1 MIGNIIGVLVLIAL
15 VALFAWLTRRA
26 WSSKHKILKLPVLIF
41 TGLLTLV
48 FTLVT
53 VLVLVGFFK
62 LYQPHNN
69 PVANVQVAGTPAQ
82 IARGEKL
89 AYICASCHAPGNQP
103 PLSGVDFVAK
113 FSYLP
118 VGTFYAPNLTPSGN
132 IKDWSDG
139 EVIRA
144 IREGVH
150 KDGRSLLVMPSDAFR
165 NMSDEDVQALVAY
178 LRSEPAT
185 SNPTPTN
192 EFNLL
197 GALFVNLLDM
207 QTAQLPV
214 ARATMPQPGTKEYG
228 KYMVDVIGCS
238 GCHGDR
244 LQGKPDNGQPGP
256 PPGPNLTL
264 IVPQWTE
271 EQFMTFFNT
280 GKLPGG
286 NTVPIVTL
294 PSGFTEPRMPWI
306 RMRAVVTN
314 DELKAIYTYLHSL
327 SPVEGPK

>member
-1 MIGNIIGVLVLIAL
+1 MIGNIIGVLILITL
-15 VALFAWLTRRA
+15 VVLFAWLTRRA
-26 WSSKHKILKLPVLIF
+26 WGSKHKILKFPVLIL
-41 TGLLTLV
+41 TGLLTLL
-48 FTLVT
+48 FALVT

-69 PVANVQVAGTPAQ
+69 PVANVQVARTSAQ

-89 AYICASCHAPGNQP
+89 ANICMSCHSPGNQL
-103 PLSGVDFVAK
+103 PLSGSDFVAK

-132 IKDWSDG
+132 IKDWNEG

-150 KDGRSLLVMPSDAFR
+150 KDGRSLLVMPSDSFR
-165 NMSDEDVQALVAY
+165 NMSDEDIQAVVAY
-178 LRSEPAT
+178 LRSQPAVG
-185 SNPTPTN
+185 NPTPTN
-192 EFNLL
+192 EFNLMA
-197 GALFVNLLDM
+197 ALFVNLMDL
-207 QTAQLPV
+207 QTAQAPV
-214 ARATMPQPGTKEYG
+214 ARVAMPKPSTKEYG
-228 KYMVDVIGCS
+228 KYMVDIIGCQS
-238 GCHGDR
+238 CHGDQ

-280 GKLPGG
+280 GKLPSGA
-286 NTVPIVTL
+286 TVPILTL
-294 PSGFTEPRMPWI
+294 
-306 RMRAVVTN
+306 
-314 DELKAIYTYLHSL
+314 
-327 SPVEGPK
+327 